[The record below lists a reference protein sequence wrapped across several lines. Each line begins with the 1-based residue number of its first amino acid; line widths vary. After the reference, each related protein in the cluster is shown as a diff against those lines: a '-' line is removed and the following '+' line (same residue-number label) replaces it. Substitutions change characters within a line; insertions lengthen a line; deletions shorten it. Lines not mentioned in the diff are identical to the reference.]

1 MICIKI
7 TDEAYEALKAGNPHI
22 EDQASRGQNGQLRIW
37 VDRTFL
43 DELLAARRPGE
54 NYSDVILRLARE

>member
-7 TDEAYEALKAGNPHI
+7 TDEAYEALKVGNPHL

-37 VDRTFL
+37 VDRRFL

-54 NYSDVILRLARE
+54 NYSDVILRLARG